1 MTKGKRSMKFR
12 AHETFSIR
20 KGWLSKGM
28 KQVVKDPSVFVSK
41 EYNPMDVLGIG
52 SNMVKSLRY
61 SLPAV
66 ALSESPKGKSAQY
79 LTEFGEIVY
88 KNDPYIEEIGTL
100 WLLHYNLVK
109 QQDVATSW
117 FFFFNHFQLSEFSK
131 EDFTIALAN
140 YAKMNGGGE
149 PPVRSLDDDFN
160 CIINTYHCFQKNP
173 ALLKTLKAWN
183 VPMQINAYSL
193 VEEKNESTKEL
204 ARMLL
209 KNKLVTFVGSDAHRT
224 THRPPNIKSGV
235 DYIYQNCDGQYA
247 DDICFRNAERYLL
260 GADK

>member
-1 MTKGKRSMKFR
+1 M
-12 AHETFSIR
+12 HSIGQSR
-20 KGWLSKGM
+20 TPHPCGTVILTNLYTAIICTSHSWGNYQAYQERIGELRDYIAAEKIPVRLHMGSEIACSERTLGVIIDQLESGYLLPLGTSNYILLEFDPNVEGIEILRCV
-28 KQVVKDPSVFVSK
+28 KQIM
-41 EYNPMDVLGIG
+41 E
-52 SNMVKSLRY
+52 
-61 SLPAV
+61 LP
-66 ALSESPKGKSAQY
+66 
-79 LTEFGEIVY
+79 EFGGKMY
-88 KNDPYIEEIGTL
+88 KPVIAHIE
-100 WLLHYNLVK
+100 
-109 QQDVATSW
+109 
-117 FFFFNHFQLSEFSK
+117 
-131 EDFTIALAN
+131 
-140 YAKMNGGGE
+140 
-149 PPVRSLDDDFN
+149 R
-160 CIINTYHCFQKNP
+160 YHCFQKNP